1 MWATFKNVLY
11 SHEEENVITG
21 LAEPVFVG
29 CVIFF
34 VIYYDISEV

>member
-1 MWATFKNVLY
+1 MGYFQNVFY
-11 SHEEENVITG
+11 THEEENVITG

-29 CVIFF
+29 RVNFF